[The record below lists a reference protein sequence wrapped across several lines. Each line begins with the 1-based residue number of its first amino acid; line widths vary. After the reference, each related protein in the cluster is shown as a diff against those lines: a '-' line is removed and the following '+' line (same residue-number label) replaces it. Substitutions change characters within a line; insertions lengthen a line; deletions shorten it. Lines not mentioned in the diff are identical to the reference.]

1 VHYLSFDIL
10 SFPRKDLYPRISLD
24 FRNFALRYFRYIEF
38 CNFPAI
44 IMVRGKVQ
52 IWNEAR
58 GFGFLEPSEPD
69 PDGESADDLFFHIS
83 EVNSDRTPSP
93 GLIALY
99 EKVYNPDKGKF
110 QAVNV
115 RFTGEREEVFQRVKG
130 WRWHREERRRIAR
143 LPCTCGEGDF
153 DMDMCRACW
162 NRDQD

>member
-1 VHYLSFDIL
+1 MVISKKGLA
-10 SFPRKDLYPRISLD
+10 PKDLPRFPELRIALFQVYRILQFPSHYNGSREGAGLERSSRLRLPRA
-24 FRNFALRYFRYIEF
+24 FR
-38 CNFPAI
+38 
-44 IMVRGKVQ
+44 
-52 IWNEAR
+52 AR
-58 GFGFLEPSEPD
+58 SRRRIRRRPI
-69 PDGESADDLFFHIS
+69 FHIS

-99 EKVYNPDKGKF
+99 EKVYNSDKGKF

-115 RFTGEREEVFQRVKG
+115 RFTGEREEVSQRVKG